1 MKFGKAKIKEV
12 QNDEAVAER
21 KVKVDDNKVLGFLE
35 TAQDKIFAIKNKYL
49 IFCFLVPVAIMYILY
64 LAMEIHPF
72 GNGSVL
78 VLDLNG
84 QYVYFFESLRNT
96 VYGEGSFLYTFF
108 RALGGEYMGMYAYY
122 LASPLSYI
130 ICLFPQNGTLEAI
143 LTMMLLKV
151 GLCGVTFGYYL
162 HRSSRTPHK
171 FMVIAF
177 SVMYSLC
184 AYAVVHQNNIM
195 WIDALIWL
203 PLLTLGIEQ
212 LVKFG
217 KFKLFVISLALT
229 IMSNYYIGYMVCIY
243 TVAYFLYYLLANTP
257 AVKNPRGEKRHTLK
271 SFLRIG
277 GFSALAASI
286 SAFIIL
292 SAYYSLT
299 FGKTDFSNPSWAIT
313 AKFDILDFF
322 TKLLPGSYDTVR
334 PEGLPFVYCGML
346 ALFMI
351 PVYFVSKNISSRE
364 KLASFGFIGF
374 FVFSF
379 ILKPLDL
386 IWHGFSAPNWLNYRY
401 SFMLCFFM
409 LIISYKGLGNLK
421 KVGEKFLF
429 GIAMTI
435 ILFVSIAQK
444 MEFDTYVETDKKL
457 DTFAVIW
464 LSIIV
469 TIVLLGALFAFMRAN
484 KKAAK
489 IGVSSVLLGVICL
502 EIFASSLIC
511 MFMFDGDVVYSSYSG
526 YNNYLSGIRPIVEEI
541 KEEDPSFYRMETLDH
556 RKYNDNMALAI
567 RGLTNS
573 TSTLNSDTI
582 AFLGNMGY
590 VSRSHLSKYLGGNP
604 VSDSLLG
611 LKYVIEKQAKTESAI
626 QKQTPL
632 DKTSTFYEEKFENGA
647 YKGYL
652 NPHAL
657 SLAYGVDKDIENFNF
672 EDYPTYFEGLNALVS
687 AMNGNDEIV
696 QIFVPEDSTTRSM
709 SGVESQRTSD
719 KTTYFVKDDATGIIT
734 FRFITSYSGEYYIHV
749 PSSNYKEV
757 EISINGFQS
766 SDDWLGSNTRHM
778 YPLGYFEKFT
788 SVKVELK
795 LTTEYVSI
803 LNNLNYVWCID
814 EEAFNSEFE
823 KLANGPQLIIDEEY
837 EEDNITGSITTTEA
851 GQTILTTIPYDKGW
865 HVYVDGREVETYES
879 LNALVT
885 FDIEN
890 VGEHDIQL
898 KYMPTIYKLG
908 IVASLLGIITFIA
921 LCSAEY
927 IINKKRKANGTF
939 PATVEEIKWDLEDFE
954 ETSEEELPVQEAI
967 FEPESE
973 HSDNTDPEPLSD
985 LPEDINDQG
994 EN

>member
-1 MKFGKAKIKEV
+1 MKFGKSKTDAMQTTDALGESKGKFNANKIL
-12 QNDEAVAER
+12 N
-21 KVKVDDNKVLGFLE
+21 LLE
-35 TAQDKIFAIKNKYL
+35 SAQDKIFAIKNKYL
-49 IFCFLVPVAIMYILY
+49 LFCFLVPLAIMYILY

-130 ICLFPQNGTLEAI
+130 ICLFPQNGILEAI

-151 GLCGVTFGYYL
+151 GLCGASFGYYL
-162 HRSSRTPHK
+162 HRHSKTPHK
-171 FMVIAF
+171 FMVVAF

-195 WIDALIWL
+195 WIDALFWL

-243 TVAYFLYYLLANTP
+243 TVAYFLYYLLANRP
-257 AVKNPRGEKRHTLK
+257 EVKNPRAEKRHTLK

-277 GFSALAASI
+277 GFSALAACI

-292 SAYYSLT
+292 AAYYSLT
-299 FGKTDFSNPSWAIT
+299 FGKTEFSNPSWAVT

-334 PEGLPFVYCGML
+334 PEGLPFVYCGVL

-351 PVYFVSKNISSRE
+351 PVYFVSKNISARE

-409 LIISYKGLGNLK
+409 LVISYKGLGNLK

-429 GIAMTI
+429 GIAMTL
-435 ILFVSIAQK
+435 ILFISIVQK
-444 MEFDTYVETDKKL
+444 MEFTSYVETKSKL

-469 TIVLLGALFAFMRAN
+469 TILLLGALFAFMRAN

-526 YNNYLSGIRPIVEEI
+526 YNNYLAGIRPIVEEI

-556 RKYNDNMALAI
+556 RKYNDNMALAM

-590 VSRSHLSKYLGGNP
+590 VSRSHLSEYLGGNP

-611 LKYVIEKQAKTESAI
+611 LKYVIEKQARTESAI
-626 QKQTPL
+626 KKLTPL
-632 DKTSTFYEEKFENGA
+632 DKVPTFYKEKFENGS

-657 SLAYGVDKDIENFNF
+657 SLAYGVDKDIQDFDF
-672 EDYPTYFEGLNALVS
+672 DAYPTYFEGLNALVS
-687 AMNGNDEIV
+687 AMNGNDETV
-696 QIFVPEDSTTRSM
+696 PVFVPEKSTTRSM
-709 SGVESQRTSD
+709 SGVESQRTSE
-719 KTTYFVKDDATGIIT
+719 KTTYFVKDDSTGIIT

-749 PSSNYKEV
+749 PSNSYKEV
-757 EISINGFQS
+757 EISINGFAS
-766 SDDWLGSNTRHM
+766 SDDWLGSNTRHI
-778 YPLGYFEKFT
+778 YPLGYFDKLT

-795 LTTEYVSI
+795 LTTEYMSI
-803 LNNLNYVWCID
+803 LNNLDYVWCIN

-823 KLANGPQLIIDEEY
+823 KLSSGPQLIIDEDY
-837 EEDNITGSITTTEA
+837 KEDDITGSIKTEKA
-851 GQTILTTIPYDKGW
+851 DQTILTTIPYDKGW
-865 HVYVDGREVETYES
+865 HVLVDGKEVETYES

-890 VGEHDIQL
+890 TGEHRIQI
-898 KYMPTIYKLG
+898 KYMPTIYKIGL
-908 IVASLLGIITFIA
+908 VTSVFGIIIFVA
-921 LCSAEY
+921 LCTAEY
-927 IINKKRKANGTF
+927 VINKKRKANGTL
-939 PATVEEIKWDLEDFE
+939 PAPVEEIKWDLEDFDESPAAIIDDNPIASDADVIDDE
-954 ETSEEELPVQEAI
+954 ESI
-967 FEPESE
+967 
-973 HSDNTDPEPLSD
+973 TDTIPT
-985 LPEDINDQG
+985 EDINDQG

>member
-1 MKFGKAKIKEV
+1 MKFCKFKTRSAA
-12 QNDEAVAER
+12 NEAVIESQS
-21 KVKVDDNKVLGFLE
+21 KLNDNKIVNFLE
-35 TAQDKIFAIKNKYL
+35 SAQDKIFSLKNKYL

-130 ICLFPQNGTLEAI
+130 ICLFPQDRILEAL
-143 LTMMLLKV
+143 LTIILLKV
-151 GLCGVTFGYYL
+151 GLCGTTFGYYL
-162 HRSSRTPHK
+162 HRSSKAPNK

-212 LVKFG
+212 LIKFS

-243 TVAYFLYYLLANTP
+243 TVAYFFYYLLANDP
-257 AVKNPRGEKRHTLK
+257 AVKNPLGEKHHTLK
-271 SFLRIG
+271 SCFKL
-277 GFSALAASI
+277 GFFSVLAAAI
-286 SAFIIL
+286 SAFIIMA
-292 SAYYSLT
+292 AYYSLT

-334 PEGLPFVYCGML
+334 PEGLPFVYCGVL

-351 PVYFVSKNISSRE
+351 PVYFVSKSISSRE
-364 KLASFGFIGF
+364 KLASFGLIGF

-409 LIISYKGLGNLK
+409 LVISYKGLGNLK

-429 GIAMTI
+429 GIAMCI
-435 ILFVSIAQK
+435 ILFVSIAEK
-444 MEFDTYVETDKKL
+444 MEFETYVETEKKL
-457 DTFAVIW
+457 DTFAVVW
-464 LSIIV
+464 LSVIV
-469 TIVLLGALFAFMRAN
+469 TIVLLGALFAFMRAH

-526 YNNYLSGIRPIVEEI
+526 YNNYLKGIRPIVEEI
-541 KEEDPSFYRMETLDH
+541 KEEDDSFYRMETLDH
-556 RKYNDNMALAI
+556 RKYNDNMALAM

-582 AFLGNMGY
+582 AFLGKMGY

-604 VSDSLLG
+604 VNDSLLG
-611 LKYVIEKQAKTESAI
+611 VKYVIEKTAKTDTEKA
-626 QKQTPL
+626 KQTPL
-632 DKTSTFYEEKFENGA
+632 DRTSTFYEEKFENGS

-652 NPHAL
+652 NPYAL
-657 SLAYGVDKDIENFNF
+657 SVAYEVDKDLLNFDF
-672 EDYPTYFEGLNALVS
+672 DAYPTYFEGLNALVS

-696 QIFVPEDSTTRSM
+696 PIFVPEEKATRSM
-709 SGVESQRTSD
+709 SGVESQRTSE
-719 KTTYFVKDDATGIIT
+719 KTTYFVKEDSTGIIT
-734 FRFITSYSGEYYIHV
+734 FRFIASYSGDYYIHV
-749 PSSNYKEV
+749 PSNNYKEV
-757 EISINGFQS
+757 EISVNGAEA

-778 YPLGYFEKFT
+778 YPLGHFEKST

-795 LTTEYVSI
+795 LAAEYVSI
-803 LNNLNYVWCID
+803 LNDLNYVWYID
-814 EEAFNSEFE
+814 EEAFKSEFE
-823 KLANGPQLIIDEEY
+823 KLAEGPQLTIDENY
-837 EEDNITGSITTTEA
+837 KEDNLTGSITTTEA
-851 GQTILTTIPYDKGW
+851 DQTILTTIPYDKGW
-865 HVYVDGREVETYES
+865 QVYIDGEKIDTYEA
-879 LNALVT
+879 LNALVA
-885 FDIEN
+885 FDIDE
-890 VGEHDIQL
+890 VGEHSVQI
-898 KYMPTIYKLG
+898 KYMPSIYKWSLVVSVIG
-908 IVASLLGIITFIA
+908 IAVFIA
-921 LCSAEY
+921 LCCADYIVKKKQKAEG
-927 IINKKRKANGTF
+927 ILSSDA
-939 PATVEEIKWDLEDFE
+939 EEIKWTLEDFDESQEDEAEKAEEIIEENAESESIPDNSKNVTEISE
-954 ETSEEELPVQEAI
+954 ET
-967 FEPESE
+967 
-973 HSDNTDPEPLSD
+973 
-985 LPEDINDQG
+985 NDQG